1 MPTRNTPPRPPI
13 EQWATEDL
21 LEEFGLALRDVAVWE
36 GSLPDDPKARSH
48 VERVQRTHAELARRG
63 VELGSRLAELSGQT
77 DWLMAPLLEETLR
90 FPAVV
95 PAVREADGVRRQY
108 RCPRCRSAEVP
119 DREGIWLCDACL
131 AAAVAAVRAP
141 GPLEGLVVLR
151 TYTPEKWC
159 PHADAETVMVAAEE
173 YDDGLGPCYCAECL
187 AAEQR
192 RRAGRRATAAA
203 SAT

>member
-1 MPTRNTPPRPPI
+1 
-13 EQWATEDL
+13 
-21 LEEFGLALRDVAVWE
+21 
-36 GSLPDDPKARSH
+36 
-48 VERVQRTHAELARRG
+48 
-63 VELGSRLAELSGQT
+63 
-77 DWLMAPLLEETLR
+77 MAPLLEETLR

-131 AAAVAAVRAP
+131 AAAAAAVRAP

-203 SAT
+203 SATEQPAGADGRFRGSRMRARLSGSVRWIRMPPGISGTFASARCSGRSLPAWACCSAPR